1 VNVSH
6 HLLTVFSSPPM
17 HRGIAGQRHERSA
30 GETEMERDYGTG
42 RRRLPG
48 YADWTAGAESVR
60 DARASRD
67 AGVRRVRKM
76 SNWTAAALVAGVA
89 VTSGYFAHAATVAT
103 QAPGYSGTAGQG
115 QPGTAPTGHN
125 GHKATLTHPVVT
137 SGGSGVTAGSGG
149 AGGSNG
155 SGWRDS

>member
-1 VNVSH
+1 
-6 HLLTVFSSPPM
+6 M
-17 HRGIAGQRHERSA
+17 DG
-30 GETEMERDYGTG
+30 DYGTG

-48 YADWTAGAESVR
+48 YEDRAEGAARAR

-67 AGVRRVRKM
+67 GGVRRVRTM

-103 QAPGYSGTAGQG
+103 QAPGYSGTSAHG
-115 QPGTAPTGHN
+115 QPGTAATGR
-125 GHKATLTHPVVT
+125 KASLTHPVVT

-149 AGGSNG
+149 AGGSGG
-155 SGWRDS
+155 SGWRDN